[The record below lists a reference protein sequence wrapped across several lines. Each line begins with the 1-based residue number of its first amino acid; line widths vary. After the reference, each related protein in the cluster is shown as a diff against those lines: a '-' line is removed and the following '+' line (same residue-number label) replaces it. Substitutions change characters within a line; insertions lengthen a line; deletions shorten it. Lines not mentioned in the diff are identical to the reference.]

1 MKKWIVLITLIAGL
15 GSVLQAQERNR
26 REIDPEKAAERMTE
40 RMTKEL
46 DLTPEQAQAV
56 KPINLEF
63 VTKAKEI
70 KNSEAGKEDKKAQLE
85 TLRKENETKMA
96 QVLTPEQMEKY
107 REMIEKQKEKV
118 REHRRKH

>member
-1 MKKWIVLITLIAGL
+1 MKKWIVMITLIAGL

-70 KNSEAGKEDKKAQLE
+70 RNSEAGKEDKKAQLE
-85 TLRKENETKMA
+85 ALRKENETKMA
-96 QVLTPEQMEKY
+96 SVLTPEQMEKY
-107 REMIEKQKEKV
+107 REMIEKQKEKM